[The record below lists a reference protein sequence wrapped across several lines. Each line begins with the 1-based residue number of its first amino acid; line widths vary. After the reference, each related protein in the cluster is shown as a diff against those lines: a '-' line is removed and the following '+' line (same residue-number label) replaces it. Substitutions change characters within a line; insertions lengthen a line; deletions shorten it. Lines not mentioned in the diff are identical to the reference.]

1 MGAVSMSNALQYEDI
16 PQLFNTKTSK
26 KELPQKR
33 VHKMEAKKSMAITDM
48 STQAIVWYL
57 IVRHKFTIA
66 LVYGA
71 CITVAYLSQ
80 FIRNW
85 M

>member
-1 MGAVSMSNALQYEDI
+1 MSNAMQYEDI

-26 KELPQKR
+26 KIQPQKR
-33 VHKMEAKKSMAITDM
+33 VHKMDTKKSMAITEM
-48 STQAIVWYL
+48 KTGAIVWHL

-66 LVYGA
+66 LLYGT
-71 CITVAYLSQ
+71 CITIVYLSQ